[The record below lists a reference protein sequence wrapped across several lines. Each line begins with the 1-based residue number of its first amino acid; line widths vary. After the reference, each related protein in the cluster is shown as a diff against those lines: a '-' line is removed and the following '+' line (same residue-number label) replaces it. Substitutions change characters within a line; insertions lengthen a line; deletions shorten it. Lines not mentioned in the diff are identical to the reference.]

1 MESHVFAQAFVAF
14 HSIDLDR
21 LDTMAVHIT
30 IAEALTEAAEEIS
43 VFHRLFRFPQSL
55 THYSSGVVLRRHS
68 HNRNV
73 QDYGNWSG
81 SVLMYA
87 LLYHRGLIDIFD
99 QTRERAE
106 VYSYWGPE
114 RQHSGAGQDN
124 ARTNLLEAI
133 LGVMLDVSH
142 ELCSRGART
151 QRAWYLMYVY
161 ACRYRFNDR

>member
-1 MESHVFAQAFVAF
+1 
-14 HSIDLDR
+14 
-21 LDTMAVHIT
+21 MAVKIT
-30 IAEALTEAAEEIS
+30 IAEALSEAAEEIS
-43 VFHRLFRFPQSL
+43 RFHRLFRFPESL
-55 THYSSGVVLRRHS
+55 THYSSCDVLRRRS

-81 SVLMYA
+81 SVVMYA
-87 LLYHRGLIDIFD
+87 LLYHHGLIDIFD
-99 QTRERAE
+99 QTGERAE
-106 VYSYWGPE
+106 VYRYWGPE
-114 RQHSGAGQDN
+114 RQHSGEGQDN

-161 ACRYRFNDR
+161 ACRYFSNER